1 MIEVPQSPPELL
13 SLAPNDLHI
22 WLAHTDIEIPTELA
36 TAYREMLN
44 EEEKARQDRF
54 VFAKHRHSFLI
65 AHAFTRAVLSRYHN
79 TAPADWSFVKNQFGR
94 PDLVIPEGCPPFV
107 FNLSH
112 TNGLAVCAITLN
124 RDLGVDVED
133 MEREGAT
140 VSLAHR
146 YFSDAEQTALKALP
160 SELQRHRFFELWTLK
175 ESYMK
180 ARGIGLSLGLG
191 NFSFCLKN
199 PKRIGISFSDAIDD
213 SPDAWQF
220 DIYDPFPR
228 YRVAYAIK
236 QEPERKVEVQTR
248 LIKALLGEVRHE
260 EDHYRSVLN
269 R

>member
-1 MIEVPQSPPELL
+1 MIEVPQSLPEPLKL
-13 SLAPNDLHI
+13 TPNDLHI

-54 VFAKHRHSFLI
+54 IFEKHRHSFLI
-65 AHAFTRAVLSRYHN
+65 AHAFLRAVLSRYHDA
-79 TAPADWSFVKNQFGR
+79 APKEWSFVKNQFGR
-94 PDLVIPEGCPPFV
+94 PDLVIPEGCPPLV

-112 TNGLAVCAITLN
+112 TNGLAVCAVTLN

-133 MEREGAT
+133 MERDGAT

-146 YFSDAEQTALKALP
+146 YFSKAELTALKALP

-191 NFSFCLKN
+191 NFSFCLKD
-199 PKRIGISFSDAIDD
+199 PKRISISFSDAIDD
-213 SPDAWQF
+213 RPDAWQF
-220 DIYDPFPR
+220 DIFDPFPR

-236 QEPERKVEVQTR
+236 REPGRKVEVQTR
-248 LIKALLGEVRHE
+248 LIRALLGESLHDE
-260 EDHYRSVLN
+260 NHYLSALKR
-269 R
+269 